1 VKYFTF
7 LIKIANYLS
16 RLGPAPTLARA
27 SGTLWMEGGI
37 VMASTGKSSRGG
49 SSRDKQKRPKKRA
62 SVSAAPPHDEAA
74 AEQATLDQ
82 DASEFL
88 AKSVPLRA
96 FLSKISA
103 ITPDERALIVK
114 QAIVLLEGFYAHLP
128 LKRAM
133 HAIDPLQRLRLL
145 QHRLGQ
151 FETDLAFHAEMTDIF
166 TSLRDLHTN
175 YLLPDPF
182 NAVAAFL
189 PFRVEEYFD
198 GGARKYL
205 VADVTKGFS
214 HPTFG
219 KGVEVL
225 YWSGIPIERAIE
237 IAASQHAGSNPDARR
252 SRGIA
257 GLTARALKISPP
269 PDEEW
274 VIVGYRTA
282 DKRDLEIRLDW
293 RVSGLPQET
302 AVDPESLDH
311 RAAALGID
319 LETDAVRQVNKAL
332 YAPNA
337 IAAHQALAAAA
348 DPIELVRGTTD
359 SLMPTVFKAR
369 EVDTKNGKF
378 GYIRIFTFSV
388 GDADAFVAEFVR
400 LAALL
405 PQNGLIVDVRDNG
418 GGLVF
423 AGERLLQVLTPR
435 RIEPERVQ
443 FINTPLTLQVCQ
455 AAPANF
461 NLKPWIE
468 SIDRSVETGA
478 TFSSGFPITSPDSCN
493 AVGQRYQGPVVLV
506 TSARCYSTTDFF
518 AAGFQDHSIGPVLGV
533 DDATGAGGANVW
545 THDLIRQVFE
555 RAQPRVPSPLI
566 DLPNNAGM
574 RVAIRR
580 SVRVG
585 THAGTEVEDLGV
597 KPDVRHK
604 MTRNDLLNDNV
615 DLIEH
620 AAELLAKM
628 PVRTLSATVAT
639 KSTTSF
645 TIAVTTKN
653 VARVDVAVAG
663 RPCPSRDVTDGTA
676 QISVA
681 VAPTAGSKVDL
692 QGYVAND
699 VVAACRVVL

>member
-1 VKYFTF
+1 
-7 LIKIANYLS
+7 
-16 RLGPAPTLARA
+16 
-27 SGTLWMEGGI
+27 
-37 VMASTGKSSRGG
+37 MAGAGKSSRSGR
-49 SSRDKQKRPKKRA
+49 SRGKQKQPKRRA
-62 SVSAAPPHDEAA
+62 PVSAAAGHDDAA
-74 AEQATLDQ
+74 APAGTISQGAP
-82 DASEFL
+82 EFL

-96 FLSKISA
+96 ALSKISDL
-103 ITPDERALIVK
+103 TPDQRALIVK

-133 HAIDPLQRLRLL
+133 HAIDPVQRLRLL

-151 FETDLAFHAEMTDIF
+151 FENDLAFHAEMTDIF

-182 NAVAAFL
+182 RTVAAFL

-198 GGARKYL
+198 GDARKYL
-205 VADVTKGFS
+205 VADVAKGFS

-225 YWSGIPIERAIE
+225 HWSGIPIGRAIE
-237 IAASQHAGSNPDARR
+237 IAASQHAGSNADARR

-257 GLTARALKISPP
+257 GLTVRPLKISPP

-282 DKRDLEIRLDW
+282 DKQDLEIRLNW
-293 RVSGLPQET
+293 NVSGLPQES
-302 AVDPESLDH
+302 AVDPESVDH

-319 LETDAVRQVNKAL
+319 LEADAVRQVNKAL
-332 YAPNA
+332 YAPQTITA
-337 IAAHQALAAAA
+337 GQALAAAA
-348 DPIELVRGTTD
+348 DPSELVRGTTD
-359 SLMPTVFKAR
+359 SLMPSVFKAR
-369 EVDTKNGKF
+369 AVDTKHGAF

-388 GDADAFVAEFVR
+388 PDADAFVAEFVR

-418 GGLVF
+418 GGLVL

-478 TFSSGFPITSPDSCN
+478 TFSSGFSITSPDSCN
-493 AVGQRYQGPVVLV
+493 AVGQQYQGPVVLV

-545 THDLIRQVFE
+545 THDLIRQVYE
-555 RAQPRVPSPLI
+555 LAQPSVSSPLI

-597 KPDVRHK
+597 KPDERHR
-604 MTRNDLLNDNV
+604 MTRDDLLNDNV
-615 DLIEH
+615 ALIEH
-620 AAELLAKM
+620 AAELLTKM
-628 PVRTLSATVAT
+628 PVRALSATVAT
-639 KSTTSF
+639 KSAADFTLAVTSKNVGRID
-645 TIAVTTKN
+645 IAV
-653 VARVDVAVAG
+653 DE
-663 RPCPSRDVTDGTA
+663 RPRLSRDVTDGTA
-676 QISVA
+676 QIPVA
-681 VAPTAGSKVDL
+681 VAPAAGAKVDIK
-692 QGYVAND
+692 GYAAKEL
-699 VVAACRVVL
+699 VAACRVVL